1 MQSHFHLPVILSCKN
16 YSRIKYCT
24 YQINLGP
31 AESHT
36 VHKLRTTKIVVEEA
50 SSPDMGGT
58 FTFIAS
64 QSSKKSE
71 ISVEEVGS
79 YRLENESMP
88 SESNVTIE
96 NVDSSSD
103 IHQRSRQLSIV
114 SVASEDDKNKSC
126 EDDGMDDLLTRIKKQ
141 RSDLENILGI
151 ERKLSEESKNISTNQ
166 LRDDDNKKDE
176 MIEGTF
182 HLQ

>member
-1 MQSHFHLPVILSCKN
+1 
-16 YSRIKYCT
+16 
-24 YQINLGP
+24 
-31 AESHT
+31 
-36 VHKLRTTKIVVEEA
+36 
-50 SSPDMGGT
+50 MGGT

-88 SESNVTIE
+88 SESNMTIE
-96 NVDSSSD
+96 NVDSSGD
-103 IHQRSRQLSIV
+103 IDQLSRQLSIV

-126 EDDGMDDLLTRIKKQ
+126 EDDGMDDLLSRIKKQ

-151 ERKLSEESKNISTNQ
+151 ERKMSEENSSKNF
-166 LRDDDNKKDE
+166 RDDNKEVATTSIKKDE

-182 HLQ
+182 HLL

>member
-1 MQSHFHLPVILSCKN
+1 
-16 YSRIKYCT
+16 
-24 YQINLGP
+24 
-31 AESHT
+31 
-36 VHKLRTTKIVVEEA
+36 
-50 SSPDMGGT
+50 MGGT

-79 YRLENESMP
+79 YSLNASRLENESMLP
-88 SESNVTIE
+88 ESNMTIE

-103 IHQRSRQLSIV
+103 IHQRSDASRQLSIV

-126 EDDGMDDLLTRIKKQ
+126 DDNDDAMEDLLTRIKKQ

-151 ERKLSEESKNISTNQ
+151 ERKLSEENSSKNIATKQ
-166 LRDDDNKKDE
+166 LREDDKEVAATTTTTTSIKKDE
-176 MIEGTF
+176 VIEGTF
-182 HLQ
+182 HLL

>member
-1 MQSHFHLPVILSCKN
+1 
-16 YSRIKYCT
+16 
-24 YQINLGP
+24 
-31 AESHT
+31 
-36 VHKLRTTKIVVEEA
+36 
-50 SSPDMGGT
+50 MGGT

-71 ISVEEVGS
+71 ISVEEVAS
-79 YRLENESMP
+79 YSLNASRLENESMP
-88 SESNVTIE
+88 PESNMTIE

-103 IHQRSRQLSIV
+103 IHQRSEASRQLSIV

-126 EDDGMDDLLTRIKKQ
+126 DDNDDAMEDLLSRIKKQ

-151 ERKLSEESKNISTNQ
+151 ERKLSEENTSKNIATKQ
-166 LRDDDNKKDE
+166 LRDDDKEVATTTSIKKDE

-182 HLQ
+182 HLL

>member
-1 MQSHFHLPVILSCKN
+1 
-16 YSRIKYCT
+16 
-24 YQINLGP
+24 
-31 AESHT
+31 
-36 VHKLRTTKIVVEEA
+36 
-50 SSPDMGGT
+50 MGGT

-79 YRLENESMP
+79 YSLNASRLENESMP
-88 SESNVTIE
+88 PEINMTIE

-103 IHQRSRQLSIV
+103 IHQRSDASRQLSIV

-126 EDDGMDDLLTRIKKQ
+126 DDNDDAMEDLLSRIKKQ

-151 ERKLSEESKNISTNQ
+151 ERKLSEENSSKNIATKQ
-166 LRDDDNKKDE
+166 LRDGDKEVATTTSIKKDE
-176 MIEGTF
+176 LIEGTF
-182 HLQ
+182 HLL